1 MYVIVSYDISDD
13 TLRKNIANLLED
25 NGKRVQYSVFECHLD
40 AKRLE
45 DLIVELDRFVED
57 NDSIRI
63 YQICEACLKKMVM
76 LGRCESLQEPDFY
89 IV

>member
-45 DLIVELDRFVED
+45 GED
-57 NDSIRI
+57 SR
-63 YQICEACLKKMVM
+63 
-76 LGRCESLQEPDFY
+76 
-89 IV
+89 